1 MQDNDQHSFLGAAS
15 ADLAARTAGG
25 KPKTRE
31 VKARYLQAKP
41 TPASRRQLPAASRS
55 SQAFQSAPA
64 GWVELQLPNHHA
76 HTPLMVNTAAAGS
89 SASACFTQAGKP
101 RRATAQPT
109 PASGAAQQRALL
121 QERRLQQ
128 QAALVTPSASQ
139 QAGRQQRQ
147 LQQQHDVAPMS
158 DTVRRASVPGP
169 QPPLHDTT
177 VGGALISPGSSRS
190 STSCSLRPGHDVD
203 AAADN
208 SATHTRHH
216 GSVAAAASGAE
227 LQTPQVSRL
236 AASMG
241 PGCQSAVQLGRMG
254 MSVDIGSAMRGSSR
268 RPSDKEAA
276 ELKAKLE
283 AYKASKQQQ
292 SARGAPVSGRGCSQG
307 AFKAPAPKT
316 MFKGAAASMAGL
328 VKAPDSARCPPGASR
343 VAPAR
348 ATPSA
353 AAMAATPAAAV
364 PAAPT
369 PSSCTAAAG
378 GSASAFTATMA
389 TLQHTGSGSKASR
402 PPSSGGKQQGL
413 GRPAGVPALPMDWL
427 QQASAGSTATP
438 GRTQLLRR
446 ASLPGSATKI
456 PTLNLSAATAQQR
469 QQQHEGVGMSV
480 PLSSRRVS
488 IAAHVPLPDAT
499 PRAFRDAPPSRL
511 PKTPRGPMQLPAGE
525 PAPARAAAVAGPSL
539 KLAGLS
545 AAAGSHSTPASGSMS
560 SRHRPRPAAAA
571 AAAAAAAHPPSSSRA
586 SRLPAMPGPAGPK
599 GAGAPQRPAAA
610 RRQPQDSGAAA
621 PATELAAAAQQHDSG
636 ARLTARGHRV
646 VVAGAPAAAGAAADS
661 SLTASLCS
669 VHSTAGHAAA
679 RQAGQEGAE
688 GVRQQLRLLRMQHLQ
703 LRHLNSKMETAL
715 EAKNEKANTAIAA
728 AAAAVVDLCGELQ
741 ALRGHLQQEQW
752 RVELEQV
759 LQRQLPK
766 LQAWADL
773 QAQHSSNLS
782 QLQAACRTAL
792 SHVPLLN
799 GASVGHHLEAP
810 DLELL
815 QRQLVHGMQLL
826 QEVQPALQQLL
837 GADLDTVSSKRRN
850 SDTHAAAAAAVGPS
864 GTQQGAEAASGGQ
877 QSISAFTQQPHQ
889 GRQHAQSSIKTTAAL
904 AEQLMSAASEEC
916 SLLGQ
921 LAQQLSQLSDL
932 HLYANSMQVQ
942 LEQMKQAAV
951 VQRGI

>member
-64 GWVELQLPNHHA
+64 G
-76 HTPLMVNTAAAGS
+76 
-89 SASACFTQAGKP
+89 
-101 RRATAQPT
+101 
-109 PASGAAQQRALL
+109 
-121 QERRLQQ
+121 
-128 QAALVTPSASQ
+128 
-139 QAGRQQRQ
+139 
-147 LQQQHDVAPMS
+147 
-158 DTVRRASVPGP
+158 RASVPGP

-328 VKAPDSARCPPGASR
+328 
-343 VAPAR
+343 
-348 ATPSA
+348 
-353 AAMAATPAAAV
+353 
-364 PAAPT
+364 
-369 PSSCTAAAG
+369 
-378 GSASAFTATMA
+378 
-389 TLQHTGSGSKASR
+389 
-402 PPSSGGKQQGL
+402 
-413 GRPAGVPALPMDWL
+413 
-427 QQASAGSTATP
+427 ASAGSTATP

-469 QQQHEGVGMSV
+469 QQQHEGVGM
-480 PLSSRRVS
+480 
-488 IAAHVPLPDAT
+488 
-499 PRAFRDAPPSRL
+499 AFRDAPPSRL
-511 PKTPRGPMQLPAGE
+511 PKTPRGPMQLPA
-525 PAPARAAAVAGPSL
+525 
-539 KLAGLS
+539 
-545 AAAGSHSTPASGSMS
+545 
-560 SRHRPRPAAAA
+560 
-571 AAAAAAAHPPSSSRA
+571 
-586 SRLPAMPGPAGPK
+586 
-599 GAGAPQRPAAA
+599 
-610 RRQPQDSGAAA
+610 
-621 PATELAAAAQQHDSG
+621 
-636 ARLTARGHRV
+636 
-646 VVAGAPAAAGAAADS
+646 
-661 SLTASLCS
+661 
-669 VHSTAGHAAA
+669 AGHAAA

-850 SDTHAAAAAAVGPS
+850 SDTNAAAAAAVGPS